1 MNDFDKKSSEM
12 ARAAW
17 LYYTEELTQSQI
29 ADRLGVSRSTVIR
42 LLQKA
47 KQSGLVT
54 ITLGVSTD
62 TFEVER
68 DLEKRF
74 NLKKV
79 RIVPEAMDEVMQ
91 RRWIGQVAG
100 ETLTELARDGS
111 TITVSW
117 GSTLQFMADSLTG
130 DPGRKDMR
138 IVALMG
144 GLQKAIRGTNPHEVA
159 EQLGQY
165 FRAPA
170 TALYAPI
177 YVRDAATAQGLV
189 AEPGLQAALDLSRKA
204 SLAVFSLGGMD
215 SSATMLKLGYVNA
228 EEERFLREHGAV
240 GELASRWIDRDGK
253 AVPLPPTIN
262 PISISLDDMRCIPE
276 RLLVAGGQTK
286 TGIIRACLK
295 GGFATHL
302 VTDEGV
308 AAALLAG

>member
-1 MNDFDKKSSEM
+1 MNEFDKKSNEM

-91 RRWIGQVAG
+91 RRWIGRVAA
-100 ETLTELARDGS
+100 ETLKELAQDGS

-117 GSTLQFMADSLTG
+117 GSTLQFMADSLIG
-130 DPGRKDMR
+130 DPGLKGMR

-144 GLQKAIRGTNPHEVA
+144 GSQKEIG
-159 EQLGQY
+159 
-165 FRAPA
+165 RASW
-170 TALYAPI
+170 
-177 YVRDAATAQGLV
+177 R
-189 AEPGLQAALDLSRKA
+189 
-204 SLAVFSLGGMD
+204 
-215 SSATMLKLGYVNA
+215 
-228 EEERFLREHGAV
+228 ERV
-240 GELASRWIDRDGK
+240 
-253 AVPLPPTIN
+253 
-262 PISISLDDMRCIPE
+262 
-276 RLLVAGGQTK
+276 
-286 TGIIRACLK
+286 
-295 GGFATHL
+295 
-302 VTDEGV
+302 
-308 AAALLAG
+308 

>member
-1 MNDFDKKSSEM
+1 MNDFDKKSNEM

-79 RIVPEAMDEVMQ
+79 RVVPEAMDEVMQ
-91 RRWIGQVAG
+91 RRWIGQVAA

-130 DPGRKDMR
+130 DPGLKGMR

-144 GLQKAIRGTNPHEVA
+144 GMQKANRGTNPSEVA

-165 FRAPA
+165 FHASA
-170 TALYAPI
+170 TALYAPV

-189 AEPGLQAALDLSRKA
+189 TDPGLQAALDLSRKA

-228 EEERFLREHGAV
+228 EEERFLLERGAV
-240 GELASRWIDRDGK
+240 GELASRWIDKDGN

-262 PISISLDDMRCIPE
+262 PISISLDDVRRIPV
-276 RLLVAGGQTK
+276 RLLAAGGQQK
-286 TGIIRACLK
+286 LSIIRASLK